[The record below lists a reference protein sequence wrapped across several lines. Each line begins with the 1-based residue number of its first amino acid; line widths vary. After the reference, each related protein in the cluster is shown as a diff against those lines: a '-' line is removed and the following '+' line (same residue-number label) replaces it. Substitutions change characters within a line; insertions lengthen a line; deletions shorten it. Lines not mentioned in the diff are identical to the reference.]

1 MQQQWWYNAT
11 SEIRGVSKHHEDIA
25 VFVARQLLDIVS
37 PSNFLW
43 TNPQAL
49 ARTVESGGLNLY
61 LGWQN
66 WLADFERQQAGR
78 PPAGVEDFRPGEAV
92 ALTPGQVVFRNRL
105 MELIQYAPATSAVHA
120 EPLLIVPAWIMK
132 YYILDLSPAN
142 SLVRYLVGR
151 GHTVFCISW
160 KNPDANDRDRGME
173 DYLRMGIGDALE
185 VVAAICGKR
194 KVHAVGYCLGGTL
207 LAIAAA
213 ALARN
218 GDERLAS
225 ITTLAAQTDFSEPG
239 ELGLFIEESQMMFL
253 EDMMFDRGYL
263 SEGEMSGAFQLLRS
277 NDLFWSRLVHQYLMG
292 EAAPMTDMMAWNADT
307 TRMPYR
313 MHAEYLRRLYLRNDL
328 ALGRYRVAGRPVAL
342 ADIRA
347 PMFVVGTERDHVAPW
362 RSVYKIHLLANGEI
376 TFTLV
381 SGGHNV
387 GIVAPPGTPGCSF
400 RTLTRGYDARYID
413 ADSYLA
419 QATRNQG
426 SWWPTWQGWL
436 AARSSAKVAPPPM
449 GAAAKGYPPIEP
461 APGSYVLE
469 T

>member
-1 MQQQWWYNAT
+1 MDARVSKVRRSKSAGARAVPALDVTSAAGNGRVVPLPIRRAAERSPLNGQNGDVLNADSFDRWLHSSLARFTRAISPAALVLAYVDWIAHLGLSPARQVELARKAWRKASRLALYLPRSFDRDAPWSIEPLDQDRRFSHADWRAFPFNVIAQAFLMQQQWWYNAT

-66 WLADFERQQAGR
+66 GLADFERRQAGR

-185 VVAAICGKR
+185 VVAADLRQAQGAR
-194 KVHAVGYCLGGTL
+194 GRL
-207 LAIAAA
+207 LPRR
-213 ALARN
+213 ARCS
-218 GDERLAS
+218 RSPRQRSRATATSAWRAS
-225 ITTLAAQTDFSEPG
+225 PRSPHRRTSASRAS
-239 ELGLFIEESQMMFL
+239 
-253 EDMMFDRGYL
+253 
-263 SEGEMSGAFQLLRS
+263 SGS
-277 NDLFWSRLVHQYLMG
+277 SSR
-292 EAAPMTDMMAWNADT
+292 
-307 TRMPYR
+307 
-313 MHAEYLRRLYLRNDL
+313 
-328 ALGRYRVAGRPVAL
+328 
-342 ADIRA
+342 RA
-347 PMFVVGTERDHVAPW
+347 R
-362 RSVYKIHLLANGEI
+362 
-376 TFTLV
+376 
-381 SGGHNV
+381 
-387 GIVAPPGTPGCSF
+387 
-400 RTLTRGYDARYID
+400 
-413 ADSYLA
+413 
-419 QATRNQG
+419 
-426 SWWPTWQGWL
+426 
-436 AARSSAKVAPPPM
+436 
-449 GAAAKGYPPIEP
+449 
-461 APGSYVLE
+461 
-469 T
+469 

>member
-1 MQQQWWYNAT
+1 
-11 SEIRGVSKHHEDIA
+11 
-25 VFVARQLLDIVS
+25 
-37 PSNFLW
+37 
-43 TNPQAL
+43 
-49 ARTVESGGLNLY
+49 
-61 LGWQN
+61 
-66 WLADFERQQAGR
+66 
-78 PPAGVEDFRPGEAV
+78 
-92 ALTPGQVVFRNRL
+92 
-105 MELIQYAPATSAVHA
+105 
-120 EPLLIVPAWIMK
+120 
-132 YYILDLSPAN
+132 
-142 SLVRYLVGR
+142 
-151 GHTVFCISW
+151 
-160 KNPDANDRDRGME
+160 
-173 DYLRMGIGDALE
+173 
-185 VVAAICGKR
+185 
-194 KVHAVGYCLGGTL
+194 
-207 LAIAAA
+207 
-213 ALARN
+213 
-218 GDERLAS
+218 
-225 ITTLAAQTDFSEPG
+225 
-239 ELGLFIEESQMMFL
+239 MMFL

-313 MHAEYLRRLYLRNDL
+313 MHAQYLRRLYLRNDL

-400 RTLTRGYDARYID
+400 RTLTRGYDARYTD

-449 GAAAKGYPPIEP
+449 GAAAKGYPPLEP